1 MPIIRKPKRPKKT
14 IYEYIQQILKDKNK
28 NIDKAY
34 ELEKLFRMFKDSDLI

>member
-1 MPIIRKPKRPKKT
+1 MPVVKFNKKPKKT
-14 IYEYIQQILKDKNK
+14 IYDYIQQILKDKNK